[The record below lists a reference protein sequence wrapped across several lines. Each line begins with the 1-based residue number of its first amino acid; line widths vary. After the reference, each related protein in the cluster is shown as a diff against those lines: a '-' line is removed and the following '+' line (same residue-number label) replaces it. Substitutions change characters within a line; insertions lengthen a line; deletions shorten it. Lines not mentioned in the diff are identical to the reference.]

1 MEVLRK
7 EPTVKAGTDG
17 FVGDAWIDAIVRS
30 EEPSRDRVS
39 IVRFAPGAR
48 NAWRAHAVGQTVHV
62 TEGEGRIQSRGTPLI
77 EVRAGDTV
85 HTPAGEWHRHEAAP
99 DNFMIHLAIVEAAE
113 GGTESEWGDQL
124 TDVEYLAEPAEWR
137 R

>member
-39 IVRFAPGAR
+39 IVLFAPGAR
-48 NAWRAHAVGQTVHV
+48 NAW
-62 TEGEGRIQSRGTPLI
+62 
-77 EVRAGDTV
+77 
-85 HTPAGEWHRHEAAP
+85 HEAA
-99 DNFMIHLAIVEAAE
+99 ER
-113 GGTESEWGDQL
+113 GTESEWGDQV